1 MALSLT
7 DITDY
12 KESPAVFLTNTSG
25 SHPFMAFTT
34 TNLLMMYRQIILFC
48 PENYTKHVLKQN
60 ATFLNVK
67 TAGAQSNRNVC
78 GHHIS
83 FRQILTADA
92 CL

>member
-12 KESPAVFLTNTSG
+12 KESPDIFFTYNSF

-34 TNLLMMYRQIILFC
+34 TNLLRICGQIIIFC

-60 ATFLNVK
+60 ATFFNVK
-67 TAGAQSNRNVC
+67 TDGAQSNRNAC
-78 GHHIS
+78 EHYIS
-83 FRQILTADA
+83 FCQILTADA